1 MWNGGRKI
9 KNEEIGKGNKHEEME
24 PRKFVMFLKDLY
36 KSPNHYKKI
45 VINSSLEDSETGD
58 LTMCGRV
65 EYKDMDIRKHLD
77 YVWGIVASHFIS
89 DVCSY
94 EENDEELWFFF
105 FHDDSRLGEVENI
118 CMRCYKAG
126 QEVEEAK

>member
-1 MWNGGRKI
+1 MKKLEKEISTRRWNP
-9 KNEEIGKGNKHEEME
+9 ESFESLE
-24 PRKFVMFLKDLY
+24 KFVMFLKDLY

-45 VINSSLEDSETGD
+45 VINSSLEDSGTGD

-65 EYKDMDIRKHLD
+65 EYKGMDIRKHLD

-105 FHDDSRLGEVENI
+105 FHDDSRLGEMENI

-126 QEVEEAK
+126 QEAEKAK